1 MTKPLNKVEKTKRAI
16 YRVAKRKFDKIV
28 KALNQ
33 LFRS

>member
-16 YRVAKRKFDKIV
+16 YRVAKRKLDKVV
-28 KALNQ
+28 KAVRQ